1 MNNQIKKIKE
11 DYNKLPIPEELDF
24 VVSKALKK
32 RKIRRISYQW
42 ISGISAAALFF
53 VIGINVNVNI
63 ANAFSSIPGVDNI
76 VKVLTFREY
85 KVDEQTYNAD
95 IKVPIITNLENKEL
109 ESTLNEK
116 YLKENK
122 KLYDEF
128 QAEMESLKQSGEG
141 HLGVDT
147 GFEVKTDND
156 DLFAISRYVVDTVGS
171 SSTTVKHDT
180 IDKKNQ
186 ILLSLPMLFKDDRYI
201 SIISENI
208 KEQMRAQMKADEDMF
223 YWISTDEPNE
233 DLFYQF
239 ESIAKEQDFYIND
252 KYQLVISFNK
262 YDVAPGYM
270 GVREFVIP
278 TDVIADV
285 LVSRTYIK

>member
-1 MNNQIKKIKE
+1 MDNKMNKLIE
-11 DYNKLPIPEELDF
+11 DYKQVPIPDELDLI
-24 VVSKALKK
+24 VGNALKK
-32 RKIRRISYQW
+32 RKNRRIRYNW
-42 ISGISAAALFF
+42 ISGVSAAAIFF
-53 VIGINVNVNI
+53 VIGINANANI
-63 ANAFSSIPGVDNI
+63 ANALSTIPGVDSI

-95 IKVPIITNLENKEL
+95 IKVPMITNLDNKEL
-109 ESTLNEK
+109 ESDLNER
-116 YLKENK
+116 YLEENK

-128 QAEMESLKQSGEG
+128 QAEMESMKKSGDG

-156 DLFAISRYVVDTVGS
+156 DILAIGRYVVNTVAS
-171 SSTTVKHDT
+171 SSTTMKHDT

-208 KEQMRAQMKADEDMF
+208 KDQMRAQMKADENQF
-223 YWISTDEPNE
+223 YWVSTEEPDDGLVDE
-233 DLFYQF
+233 F
-239 ESIAKEQDFYIND
+239 EHINKDQDFYIND
-252 KYQLVISFNK
+252 QGQLVISFNK

-270 GVREFVIP
+270 GVVEFVIP
-278 TDVIADV
+278 TDVIADA
-285 LVSRTYIK
+285 LVSNTYIN

>member
-1 MNNQIKKIKE
+1 
-11 DYNKLPIPEELDF
+11 
-24 VVSKALKK
+24 
-32 RKIRRISYQW
+32 
-42 ISGISAAALFF
+42 
-53 VIGINVNVNI
+53 
-63 ANAFSSIPGVDNI
+63 
-76 VKVLTFREY
+76 
-85 KVDEQTYNAD
+85 
-95 IKVPIITNLENKEL
+95 
-109 ESTLNEK
+109 
-116 YLKENK
+116 
-122 KLYDEF
+122 
-128 QAEMESLKQSGEG
+128 MESLKQSGEG

-147 GFEVKTDND
+147 GFEVKTDNTE
-156 DLFAISRYVVDTVGS
+156 LFAISRYVVNTVGS
-171 SSTTVKHDT
+171 SSTTMQHDT

-208 KEQMRAQMKADEDMF
+208 KEQMRSQMKADKDMF

-239 ESIAKEQDFYIND
+239 ENIAKDQDFYIND

-270 GVREFVIP
+270 GVREFIIP

>member
-1 MNNQIKKIKE
+1 M
-11 DYNKLPIPEELDF
+11 DF
-24 VVSKALKK
+24 VVNKALKK
-32 RKIRRISYQW
+32 RKMSRIRYRG
-42 ISGISAAALFF
+42 ISGASAAALFF
-53 VIGINVNVNI
+53 VIGINANADI

-76 VKVLTFREY
+76 VKVLTFREF

-109 ESTLNEK
+109 ETALNEK
-116 YLKENK
+116 YLEENK

-147 GFEVKTDND
+147 GFEIKTDND
-156 DLFAISRYVVDTVGS
+156 DILAISRYVVSTVAS
-171 SSTTVKHDT
+171 SSTIVKHDT

-186 ILLSLPMLFKDDRYI
+186 ILLSLPMLFKDDRYL

-208 KEQMRAQMKADEDMF
+208 KEQMRAQMKADEDTF
-223 YWISTDEPNE
+223 YWVSTGGPDE
-233 DLFYQF
+233 DLIEPF
-239 ESIAKEQDFYIND
+239 ESITKDQDFYIND

-285 LVSRTYIK
+285 LVSRTYVK

>member
-1 MNNQIKKIKE
+1 MDNQIKKIIE
-11 DYNKLPIPEELDF
+11 DYNKIPIPNELDF
-24 VVSKALKK
+24 VVNNALKK
-32 RKIRRISYQW
+32 RKIRRIRYQW
-42 ISGISAAALFF
+42 ISGVCAAALFF

-63 ANAFSSIPGVDNI
+63 ANAFSTIPGIDSI

-116 YLKENK
+116 YLEENK

-156 DLFAISRYVVDTVGS
+156 ELFAISRYVVNTVGS

-239 ESIAKEQDFYIND
+239 ENIAKDQDFYIND

>member
-1 MNNQIKKIKE
+1 MDNHIKKLIE
-11 DYNKLPIPEELDF
+11 DYKQVPIPDELDA
-24 VVSKALKK
+24 VVGNALKK
-32 RKIRRISYQW
+32 RKVRRIHYTW
-42 ISGISAAALFF
+42 LSGISAAALFI
-53 VIGINVNVNI
+53 VIGININVNI
-63 ANAFSSIPGVDNI
+63 ANAFSSIPGMDSI

-95 IKVPIITNLENKEL
+95 IKVPIITNLEDKEL
-109 ESTLNEK
+109 ESSLNEK
-116 YLKENK
+116 YLEENK
-122 KLYDEF
+122 KLFEEF
-128 QAEMESLKQSGEG
+128 QAEMEALKKSGEG
-141 HLGVDT
+141 HLGIDT
-147 GFEVKTDND
+147 GFEVKTDNED
-156 DLFAISRYVVDTVGS
+156 IFAISRYVVNTVGS

-208 KEQMRAQMKADEDMF
+208 KEQMRAAMKADEDQS
-223 YWISTDEPNE
+223 YWVSTGDQDMDIIDP
-233 DLFYQF
+233 F
-239 ESIAKEQDFYIND
+239 ESISKDQDFYIND

-270 GVREFVIP
+270 GIVEFVIP

-285 LVSRTYIK
+285 LVSHTYIR